1 MSVSSKNLGEYVV
14 CIYYHTVGK
23 TDLYNVYILLA
34 N

>member
-14 CIYYHTVGK
+14 CIYNHTVGK
-23 TDLYNVYILLA
+23 TDLYILLA